1 MDTRFWGPS
10 GWRLLHLI
18 TFTYTPSDRSA
29 VEKVFTTLPFVL
41 PCKFCR
47 NSLTEYMEED
57 PLKPAL
63 ESRISLSR
71 WLWRIHNKV
80 NDKLCKQ
87 GLLSE
92 HNPSFDTV
100 KKVYQERVD
109 AGCIKT
115 EFEGWEFLFSI
126 AENHPFSP
134 SSKNSLPMEGCPE
147 AHSKSLCVEEK
158 NKWNIL
164 TPEERFEFYEE
175 FWKNIGKALPFQEW
189 IDAWKSAEMRLNTID
204 NRRSLI
210 KELWRIRCIMEKNLE
225 LVNRDKFQSLCKR
238 IRAHRSGCGKKPRA
252 RTCRKGSSEKQ
263 KEKKNKTVKV
273 TKLS

>member
-1 MDTRFWGPS
+1 
-10 GWRLLHLI
+10 
-18 TFTYTPSDRSA
+18 
-29 VEKVFTTLPFVL
+29 
-41 PCKFCR
+41 
-47 NSLTEYMEED
+47 MEED

-63 ESRISLSR
+63 ESRVSLSR

-92 HNPSFDTV
+92 PNPPFDTV
-100 KKVYQERVD
+100 KKVYQERVE

-126 AENHPFSP
+126 AENHPFSR
-134 SSKNSLPMEGCPE
+134 SSKHSLPIEGCP
-147 AHSKSLCVEEK
+147 KGGNLCVEEK

-175 FWKNIGKALPFQEW
+175 FWKNIGNALPFQEW
-189 IDAWKSAEMRLNTID
+189 IDAWKSAEMRLNTIGS
-204 NRRSLI
+204 RRSLI
-210 KELWRIRCIMEKNLE
+210 KELWRIRCVMEKNLE

-252 RTCRKGSSEKQ
+252 RTCRKQ
-263 KEKKNKTVKV
+263 KKV
-273 TKLS
+273 RETLKIRKVF